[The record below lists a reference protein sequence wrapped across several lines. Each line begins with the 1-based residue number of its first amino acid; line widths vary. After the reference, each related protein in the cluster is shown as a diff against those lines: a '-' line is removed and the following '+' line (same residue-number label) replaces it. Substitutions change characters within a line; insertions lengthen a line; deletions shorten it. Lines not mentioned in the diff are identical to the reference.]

1 MDGRDFI
8 AAAFGSLLIYSL
20 PIFPENDW
28 AIRSQLSLQSAPIL
42 MNEEVQLRI
51 VILPTQSELKLIKPH
66 EVVTLNLEPTHISTY
81 TLKRIVV
88 PSTTSS
94 SSTVSNSSSFVQ
106 TAAYSILSVPRYQ
119 RPSFPLSECKS
130 VGCMEL
136 FLQQAPHSEMI
147 EGTYQ
152 YTIPPHLRK
161 EWESLFDSR
170 AAMVKKSMQFV
181 WDNYR
186 NHAWGFDELRPVSG
200 SGRNNW
206 GGIGMTLVDS
216 LDTLWVMDMKE
227 EFDEAVQWID
237 QNLHFNQNFNISVFE
252 FTIRVVGGLLSGY
265 HLSNDE
271 RLKKKAIEAG
281 NVVLDSFKKGVFP
294 HVFLFFFFFCDEI
307 DPNQSGNSNSFY
319 QGRKDNSR

>member
-28 AIRSQLSLQSAPIL
+28 AVRSQLSLESAPIL
-42 MNEEVQLRI
+42 MNEDFQLRL
-51 VILPTQSELKLIKPH
+51 VIFPTQSELKLIKPH
-66 EVVTLNLEPTHISTY
+66 EIVTLNIEPTHISTY

-88 PSTTSS
+88 PSNTSS
-94 SSTVSNSSSFVQ
+94 GSTVSNSSSFVL
-106 TAAYSILSVPRYQ
+106 TAAYSILSVPRYPQ
-119 RPSFPLSECKS
+119 PSFPLSECKS
-130 VGCMEL
+130 VECMEL

-147 EGTYQ
+147 EGTYH
-152 YTIPPHLRK
+152 YTIPPHLRQ

-181 WDNYR
+181 WENYR

-216 LDTLWVMDMKE
+216 LDTLWIMDMKE
-227 EFDEAVQWID
+227 EFYEAVQWVD

-281 NVVLDSFKKGVFP
+281 NVVLASFKQGVFP
-294 HVFLFFFFFCDEI
+294 HVLFPTLSDEI
-307 DPNQSGNSNSFY
+307 DPDQSGNSNSFY

>member
-1 MDGRDFI
+1 
-8 AAAFGSLLIYSL
+8 
-20 PIFPENDW
+20 
-28 AIRSQLSLQSAPIL
+28 
-42 MNEEVQLRI
+42 
-51 VILPTQSELKLIKPH
+51 
-66 EVVTLNLEPTHISTY
+66 
-81 TLKRIVV
+81 
-88 PSTTSS
+88 
-94 SSTVSNSSSFVQ
+94 
-106 TAAYSILSVPRYQ
+106 
-119 RPSFPLSECKS
+119 
-130 VGCMEL
+130 MEL

-147 EGTYQ
+147 EGTYH
-152 YTIPPHLRK
+152 YTIPPHLRQ

-181 WDNYR
+181 WENYR

-216 LDTLWVMDMKE
+216 LDTLWIMDMKE
-227 EFDEAVQWID
+227 EFYEAVQWVD

-281 NVVLDSFKKGVFP
+281 NVVLASFKQGVFP
-294 HVFLFFFFFCDEI
+294 HVLFPTLSDEI
-307 DPNQSGNSNSFY
+307 DPDQSGNSNSFY

>member
-8 AAAFGSLLIYSL
+8 SAAFGSLLFYSL
-20 PIFPENDW
+20 PLFPENDW
-28 AIRSQLSLQSAPIL
+28 TVRSQLSLQSAPIL
-42 MNEEVQLRI
+42 MNEEVQLRL
-51 VILPTQSELKLIKPH
+51 VILPTQTELRLIKPH
-66 EVVTLNLEPTHISTY
+66 EMVTLTLEPTHISTY

-88 PSTTSS
+88 PSNTSS
-94 SSTVSNSSSFVQ
+94 SNTVSNSSSFVH
-106 TAAYSILSVPRYQ
+106 TAAYSILSVPRYPQ
-119 RPSFPLSECKS
+119 PSFPLSECKS
-130 VGCMEL
+130 VECMEL

-147 EGTYQ
+147 EGTYH
-152 YTIPPHLRK
+152 YTIPPHLRQ

-181 WDNYR
+181 WENYR
-186 NHAWGFDELRPVSG
+186 NHAWGFDELRPISG

-227 EFDEAVQWID
+227 EFDEAVQWVD

-265 HLSNDE
+265 HLSSDE

-281 NVVLDSFKKGVFP
+281 NVVLASFKKGVFP
-294 HVFLFFFFFCDEI
+294 HVLFPTLE
-307 DPNQSGNSNSFY
+307 
-319 QGRKDNSR
+319 